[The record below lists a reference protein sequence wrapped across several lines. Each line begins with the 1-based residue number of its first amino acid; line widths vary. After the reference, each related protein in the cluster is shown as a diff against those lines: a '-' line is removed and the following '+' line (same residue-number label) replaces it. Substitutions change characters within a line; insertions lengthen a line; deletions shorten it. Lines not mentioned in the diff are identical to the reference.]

1 MPSLGVRSPCFR
13 QTNQFETM
21 GELKSYGVLVPSLLR
36 APSFLGEPPPAVL
49 LSPLE
54 ISQPALLVF
63 LHLKFWQDWLVGA
76 QPPAQEMTLPLTR
89 SSLMHIIRPLH
100 LMLFL
105 CMLVFFSYRF
115 RSINGSSGSGRMISV
130 NELPVSGRAMPL
142 GRRPSTNRSTISN
155 FDSGNESRS
164 TTTSTVAAGRIKS
177 VTNAE
182 FAERPP
188 QAYSR
193 FDPLQCGLMSAQFF
207 CSDLGYPKL
216 AWFYQKN
223 EWASREKL
231 YHVNR
236 CNVV

>member
-1 MPSLGVRSPCFR
+1 
-13 QTNQFETM
+13 
-21 GELKSYGVLVPSLLR
+21 
-36 APSFLGEPPPAVL
+36 
-49 LSPLE
+49 
-54 ISQPALLVF
+54 
-63 LHLKFWQDWLVGA
+63 
-76 QPPAQEMTLPLTR
+76 
-89 SSLMHIIRPLH
+89 MHIIRPLH
-100 LMLFL
+100 LMLFFIL
-105 CMLVFFSYRF
+105 IFMLVFFSYLF

-193 FDPLQCGLMSAQFF
+193 FDPKPSLKIRIASAIFWIYLGIFLGGLNFF
-207 CSDLGYPKL
+207 VFWVRKL
-216 AWFYQKN
+216 KLL
-223 EWASREKL
+223 ASVWNWISWNL
-231 YHVNR
+231 T
-236 CNVV
+236 

>member
-1 MPSLGVRSPCFR
+1 
-13 QTNQFETM
+13 
-21 GELKSYGVLVPSLLR
+21 
-36 APSFLGEPPPAVL
+36 
-49 LSPLE
+49 
-54 ISQPALLVF
+54 
-63 LHLKFWQDWLVGA
+63 
-76 QPPAQEMTLPLTR
+76 MTLPLTG
-89 SSLMHIIRPLH
+89 SSLTHIIWPLH
-100 LMLFL
+100 LMLFF
-105 CMLVFFSYRF
+105 MLVFFSYLF

-193 FDPLQCGLMSAQFF
+193 FDPLHCGPFVQRELNRWSQF
-207 CSDLGYPKL
+207 SEQKL
-216 AWFYQKN
+216 EFFSKV
-223 EWASREKL
+223 KI
-231 YHVNR
+231 
-236 CNVV
+236 

>member
-1 MPSLGVRSPCFR
+1 MDILKLTDLQGPQLSWGITPGGALIPLGDFTASIKF
-13 QTNQFETM
+13 
-21 GELKSYGVLVPSLLR
+21 
-36 APSFLGEPPPAVL
+36 
-49 LSPLE
+49 
-54 ISQPALLVF
+54 F
-63 LHLKFWQDWLVGA
+63 LHLKFWQDGLVGA
-76 QPPAQEMTLPLTR
+76 QPQAQEMTLPLFNQKLIDAYHSAT
-89 SSLMHIIRPLH
+89 S
-100 LMLFL
+100 FD
-105 CMLVFFSYRF
+105 VFFSCWFSFSYLF

-193 FDPLQCGLMSAQFF
+193 FDPLHCGLFVWPHKQIPSKIF
-207 CSDLGYPKL
+207 
-216 AWFYQKN
+216 
-223 EWASREKL
+223 
-231 YHVNR
+231 
-236 CNVV
+236 

>member
-1 MPSLGVRSPCFR
+1 MMDWF
-13 QTNQFETM
+13 
-21 GELKSYGVLVPSLLR
+21 VLN
-36 APSFLGEPPPAVL
+36 
-49 LSPLE
+49 
-54 ISQPALLVF
+54 
-63 LHLKFWQDWLVGA
+63 
-76 QPPAQEMTLPLTR
+76 LTGN
-89 SSLMHIIRPLH
+89 SLMYIIRPLH
-100 LMLFL
+100 LMLFF
-105 CMLVFFSYRF
+105 MLVIFSYLF

-193 FDPLQCGLMSAQFF
+193 F
-207 CSDLGYPKL
+207 GYPQRFL
-216 AWFYQKN
+216 SYLQHIA
-223 EWASREKL
+223 
-231 YHVNR
+231 
-236 CNVV
+236 

>member
-1 MPSLGVRSPCFR
+1 MARWIGWCSTSGSGDDP
-13 QTNQFETM
+13 TANQKLIDAYHSAT
-21 GELKSYGVLVPSLLR
+21 SSDV
-36 APSFLGEPPPAVL
+36 
-49 LSPLE
+49 
-54 ISQPALLVF
+54 VF
-63 LHLKFWQDWLVGA
+63 
-76 QPPAQEMTLPLTR
+76 
-89 SSLMHIIRPLH
+89 
-100 LMLFL
+100 
-105 CMLVFFSYRF
+105 MLVFFSYIF

-193 FDPLQCGLMSAQFF
+193 FDPLHCGPFSV
-207 CSDLGYPKL
+207 PKVIL
-216 AWFYQKN
+216 LQAPEFLWLISNAKELQK
-223 EWASREKL
+223 RP
-231 YHVNR
+231 
-236 CNVV
+236 